1 MRGSN
6 PPLTPNCDAVGKVMG
21 ISENSQRVTDK
32 EDLIMAKT
40 FAYIRVSTR
49 EQNENRQLDSLQ
61 GLNIDE
67 IIVEKASGKNFVGRE
82 KYQEMKSK
90 LRAGDLIVVK
100 SIDRFGRNYS
110 QICKEWE
117 SITDMGVDIQVL
129 DMPIL
134 NTRNNQNGLTGRLIT
149 DIVLKLLGYVAERER
164 ENIKTRQA
172 EGIASAKSRGVKFGR
187 PLLDVPK
194 DFIRAYELYQ
204 NGLIKVKDVMSMCN
218 IAKSTFYK
226 YAKSIKS

>member
-1 MRGSN
+1 M
-6 PPLTPNCDAVGKVMG
+6 GK
-21 ISENSQRVTDK
+21 I
-32 EDLIMAKT
+32 
-40 FAYIRVSTR
+40 FAYIRVSSR

-61 GLNIDE
+61 GLKVDE
-67 IIVEKASGKNFVGRE
+67 IIIEKASGKNFVGRE
-82 KYQEMKSK
+82 KYQAMKSQ
-90 LRAGDLIVVK
+90 LRTGDLVIVK
-100 SIDRFGRNYS
+100 SIDRFGRNYA

-117 SITDMGVDIQVL
+117 SLVNMGVDIQVL

-134 NTRNNQNGLTGRLIT
+134 NTRDNQNGLTGRLIT

-164 ENIKTRQA
+164 DNIKTRQA

-187 PLLDVPK
+187 PTSEIPK
-194 DFIRAYELYQ
+194 DFIRCYELYK

-226 YAKSIKS
+226 YAQSIKS

>member
-1 MRGSN
+1 
-6 PPLTPNCDAVGKVMG
+6 MG
-21 ISENSQRVTDK
+21 IPENSQRVTDK

-117 SITDMGVDIQVL
+117 SITNMGVDIQVL

-194 DFIRAYELYQ
+194 DFIRAYELYK

>member
-1 MRGSN
+1 
-6 PPLTPNCDAVGKVMG
+6 MG
-21 ISENSQRVTDK
+21 ISENSKRVTDK

-61 GLNIDE
+61 GLKIDE

-194 DFIRAYELYQ
+194 DFIRAYELYK

>member
-1 MRGSN
+1 
-6 PPLTPNCDAVGKVMG
+6 MG
-21 ISENSQRVTDK
+21 VAENSQRVTDK

-117 SITDMGVDIQVL
+117 SITNMGVDIQVL

>member
-1 MRGSN
+1 
-6 PPLTPNCDAVGKVMG
+6 
-21 ISENSQRVTDK
+21 
-32 EDLIMAKT
+32 MAKT

-110 QICKEWE
+110 QICKE
-117 SITDMGVDIQVL
+117 
-129 DMPIL
+129 
-134 NTRNNQNGLTGRLIT
+134 
-149 DIVLKLLGYVAERER
+149 
-164 ENIKTRQA
+164 
-172 EGIASAKSRGVKFGR
+172 
-187 PLLDVPK
+187 
-194 DFIRAYELYQ
+194 
-204 NGLIKVKDVMSMCN
+204 
-218 IAKSTFYK
+218 
-226 YAKSIKS
+226 

>member
-1 MRGSN
+1 
-6 PPLTPNCDAVGKVMG
+6 MG

-67 IIVEKASGKNFVGRE
+67 IIVEKASGKNFIGRE

-117 SITDMGVDIQVL
+117 SLVNMGVDIQVL

>member
-1 MRGSN
+1 MS
-6 PPLTPNCDAVGKVMG
+6 
-21 ISENSQRVTDK
+21 
-32 EDLIMAKT
+32 KT

-110 QICKEWE
+110 QICKE
-117 SITDMGVDIQVL
+117 
-129 DMPIL
+129 
-134 NTRNNQNGLTGRLIT
+134 
-149 DIVLKLLGYVAERER
+149 
-164 ENIKTRQA
+164 
-172 EGIASAKSRGVKFGR
+172 
-187 PLLDVPK
+187 
-194 DFIRAYELYQ
+194 
-204 NGLIKVKDVMSMCN
+204 
-218 IAKSTFYK
+218 
-226 YAKSIKS
+226 

>member
-1 MRGSN
+1 
-6 PPLTPNCDAVGKVMG
+6 
-21 ISENSQRVTDK
+21 
-32 EDLIMAKT
+32 MAKT

-49 EQNENRQLDSLQ
+49 EQNENRQLDSLA
-61 GLNIDE
+61 GLKIDE

-82 KYQEMKSK
+82 KYQQMKSQ
-90 LRAGDLIVVK
+90 LRKGDLLIVK

-117 SITDMGVDIQVL
+117 SIINLGVDIQVL

-134 NTRNNQNGLTGRLIT
+134 NTRDNQNGLTGRLIT

-164 ENIKTRQA
+164 DNIKTRQA

-187 PLLDVPK
+187 PLGEIPK
-194 DFIRAYELYQ
+194 DFIRCYELYKQ
-204 NGLIKVKDVMSMCN
+204 GFIKVKDVMSMCN

-226 YAKSIKS
+226 YEKSIKA